1 MHGTIDTPFS
11 KGENYTYVISLKVV
25 TLERF

>member
-11 KGENYTYVISLKVV
+11 KVENYTFIISLKVV
-25 TLERF
+25 TFVRF